1 MTECIFIVEETVKS
15 AQCTDTSD
23 ANRDVERKPESDN
36 NIVEEV
42 TELPEDHSENDL
54 STAK

>member
-1 MTECIFIVEETVKS
+1 MIECIFIVEETVKS

-23 ANRDVERKPESDN
+23 TNRNVERKPESDN

-42 TELPEDHSENDL
+42 TELPENHSEKDL
-54 STAK
+54 SISK